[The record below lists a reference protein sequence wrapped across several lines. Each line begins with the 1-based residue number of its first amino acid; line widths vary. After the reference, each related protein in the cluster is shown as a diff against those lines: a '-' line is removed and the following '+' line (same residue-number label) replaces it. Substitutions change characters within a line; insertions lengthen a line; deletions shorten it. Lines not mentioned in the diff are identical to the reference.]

1 MSWKEQLHPKE
12 VDLYSQEGDC
22 EVRKCDAIKC
32 NHNSNYQCT
41 LPEVD
46 ISPEGRCKMYQG
58 KGIKRH
64 LRGD

>member
-12 VDLYSQEGDC
+12 SNVPLEGSDC
-22 EVRKCDAIKC
+22 EIRKCDAIKC
-32 NHNSNYQCT
+32 EHNSNYKCT

-46 ISPEGRCKMYQG
+46 IGSEGRCRMYQG